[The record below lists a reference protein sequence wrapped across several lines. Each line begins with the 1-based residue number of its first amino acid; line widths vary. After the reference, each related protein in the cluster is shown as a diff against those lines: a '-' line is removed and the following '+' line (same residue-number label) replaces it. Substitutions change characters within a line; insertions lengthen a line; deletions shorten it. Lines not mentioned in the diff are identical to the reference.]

1 MQFKEPRHNPNKPII
16 RAIIFTWLHPFLCCF
31 FVSKLFK
38 ILLNGTYIAIFLF
51 ANNFL
56 SFWRPGGRVLQA
68 NGWFS
73 MFWLGRL
80 HGSAPYFCC
89 YKSFSKIDKVILSHR
104 RNCQKAWRYCH
115 KNKEAR
121 DPTELSQFKDIISSF
136 NMQKHINNKKRKP
149 NKPGRE
155 YGEQPLFKEF
165 LRTGSRWPRLKIRPK
180 MR

>member
-1 MQFKEPRHNPNKPII
+1 MQFKEPRHKYNPNKPII

-31 FVSKLFK
+31 LCQS
-38 ILLNGTYIAIFLF
+38 FLRFCCWMVHCNFCFF

-104 RNCQKAWRYCH
+104 RNCQKAWRYCR
-115 KNKEAR
+115 KKQEAR
-121 DPTELSQFKDIISSF
+121 GSTGLSQFKDIISSF
-136 NMQKHINNKKRKP
+136 NMQKHINKKRGNP
-149 NKPGRE
+149 TNQEESMENNPS
-155 YGEQPLFKEF
+155 
-165 LRTGSRWPRLKIRPK
+165 LRNF
-180 MR
+180 

>member
-1 MQFKEPRHNPNKPII
+1 MQFKEPRHKYNPNKPII
-16 RAIIFTWLHPFLCCF
+16 TAIIFTWLHPFYVF
-31 FVSKLFK
+31 FGVKAFYDFVEW
-38 ILLNGTYIAIFLF
+38 YIAIFLF

-56 SFWRPGGRVLQA
+56 SFWRPGGRILQA

-115 KNKEAR
+115 KNQEAR
-121 DPTELSQFKDIISSF
+121 GSTDLSKFKDIISSF
-136 NMQKHINNKKRKP
+136 NMQKHINKKRGNP
-149 NKPGRE
+149 TNQEESMENNPS
-155 YGEQPLFKEF
+155 
-165 LRTGSRWPRLKIRPK
+165 LRNF
-180 MR
+180 